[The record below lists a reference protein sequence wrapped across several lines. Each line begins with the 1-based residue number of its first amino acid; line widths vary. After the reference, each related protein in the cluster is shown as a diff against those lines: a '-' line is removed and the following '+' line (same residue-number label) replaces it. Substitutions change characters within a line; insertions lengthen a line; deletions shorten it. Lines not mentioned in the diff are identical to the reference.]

1 MRNTDILVIGGGIA
15 GLSAAARFARHGA
28 TLVLEAEQA
37 PGYHA
42 SGRSVTFCHFGIG
55 DPLVK
60 RLTAVSRESFAAPP
74 EPGETPI
81 ARRHPAL
88 HIARA
93 DQITALDALEE
104 VHRALSPGYR
114 RLSGAEAAQIVP
126 LRTEGEDSIAAALLD
141 PDGYKLDSDA
151 MLQRH
156 VRALREAGGE
166 LVTEARATAIS
177 RKGERWIVDTAGETY
192 AAMRVVNAAGA
203 WANGIAAMAGVTPI
217 GIEPRRRTVISF
229 DGPTDTDVSAWPF
242 TKTIGEGFYFLPE
255 GTRRLLA
262 SPMDETACEPCD
274 AQPEEIDI
282 ATVAWRIEQA
292 TRMQVPRIAHSWA
305 GLRSFAPD
313 ELPVAGYAPD
323 APGFFWLAG
332 QGGFGL
338 QTSPAMAMAAEALLL
353 GLDWPEALAAADIE
367 ADALDP
373 KRFTR

>member
-1 MRNTDILVIGGGIA
+1 MRETDILVIGGGIA
-15 GLSAAARFARHGA
+15 GLSAAARFARHGG
-28 TLVLEAEQA
+28 TIVLEAEQA

-60 RLTAVSRESFAAPP
+60 RLTAVSRESFAAPC
-74 EPGETPI
+74 EPGETPV
-81 ARRHPAL
+81 AKRHPAL
-88 HIARA
+88 HTARA
-93 DQITALDALEE
+93 DQIEALDALEQ

-114 RLSGAEAAQIVP
+114 RLTGAEATGIVP
-126 LRTEGEDSIAAALLD
+126 LRSEGEEAIAAALFD

-151 MLQRH
+151 MLQSH
-156 VRALREAGGE
+156 LRALREAGGE
-166 LVTEARATAIS
+166 LATEARATGIS
-177 RKGERWIVDTAGETY
+177 RRGGRWIVDTEGESY
-192 AAMRVVNAAGA
+192 AADRLVNSAGA
-203 WANGIAAMAGVTPI
+203 WADHVAAMAGVAPI

-229 DGPTDTDVSAWPF
+229 DGPADTDVSGWPF
-242 TKTIGEGFYFLPE
+242 TKTIGDGFYFLPE
-255 GTRRLLA
+255 GTGRLLA
-262 SPMDETACEPCD
+262 SPMDQTACEPCD

-282 ATVAWRIEQA
+282 ATIAWRIEQA
-292 TRMQVPRIAHSWA
+292 TTMRVPRIAHSWA

-353 GLDWPEALAAADIE
+353 GLDWPDKLAAAGVAPE
-367 ADALDP
+367 TLSPA
-373 KRFTR
+373 RFG